1 MTVNSFISLK
11 KATRMLL
18 NIHTFYHSVF
28 CFLDCLTIFLE
39 IPVKVEPKSN
49 KRKLGNL
56 IIIKIIFSIDMIP
69 MKPYS
74 KVSIIANINLICL
87 EQKKKPSFE

>member
-1 MTVNSFISLK
+1 M
-11 KATRMLL
+11 KASQCSHFA
-18 NIHTFYHSVF
+18 IFFSY
-28 CFLDCLTIFLE
+28 FLDCLTICLE

-56 IIIKIIFSIDMIP
+56 TIIKIILCIDMIP

-74 KVSIIANINLICL
+74 RVSIIANINLICL
-87 EQKKKPSFE
+87 EQKEKPSIE